1 MHLVVPWIA
10 RHTHMFVGAPTTQR
24 KLHHM
29 GFADDDGACCFES
42 LG

>member
-1 MHLVVPWIA
+1 
-10 RHTHMFVGAPTTQR
+10 MFVGAPTTQR